1 MAAITFEVRPIG
13 HIKVNPRNA
22 RTHSKKQI
30 AQIANSMKEFGNVNP
45 ILIDENLIVIA
56 GHGRLAA
63 AKSVG
68 MTDVPTIMIRGLSEA
83 KKRALMLAD
92 NKIALN
98 AGWDR
103 NLLKIELEELMRV
116 DNLDIG
122 LTGFDPPEI
131 DQLIL
136 DMEESSADPADDH
149 PEPGDHPVSQQGD
162 LWVLGDH
169 KLLCGDAREPEDFQ
183 HLCGAER
190 ASMVFD
196 DPPFNV
202 RVADIVGRGKTKH
215 REFAMGSGEMTS
227 QEFQAF
233 LQLTLQNAADV
244 SRDGAVHFVCMDWKH
259 LGDLLA
265 VGDRVYPQMLNL
277 IAWVKSNGGQGSF
290 YRSQHEMIAVYRCGN
305 EGHLNN
311 IELGKHG
318 RNRTNVWQYA
328 GVNSFGKGRMKD
340 LQSHPTVKPVAMIAD
355 AIKDCTKRNDIVLDT
370 FGGSGSTMLACERVG
385 RKARLIEY
393 DPVYTDVAIRRWQDF
408 TRRDAVHAER
418 GKTFDEIAE
427 ERANV

>member
-1 MAAITFEVRPIG
+1 
-13 HIKVNPRNA
+13 
-22 RTHSKKQI
+22 
-30 AQIANSMKEFGNVNP
+30 
-45 ILIDENLIVIA
+45 
-56 GHGRLAA
+56 
-63 AKSVG
+63 
-68 MTDVPTIMIRGLSEA
+68 
-83 KKRALMLAD
+83 
-92 NKIALN
+92 
-98 AGWDR
+98 
-103 NLLKIELEELMRV
+103 
-116 DNLDIG
+116 
-122 LTGFDPPEI
+122 
-131 DQLIL
+131 
-136 DMEESSADPADDH
+136 
-149 PEPGDHPVSQQGD
+149 
-162 LWVLGDH
+162 
-169 KLLCGDAREPEDFQ
+169 
-183 HLCGAER
+183 
-190 ASMVFD
+190 MVFD

-318 RNRTNVWQYA
+318 RNRTNVWHYA

-408 TRRDAVHAER
+408 TRRDAVHADR
-418 GKTFDEIAE
+418 RKTFDEIAE
-427 ERANV
+427 DRANV